1 MDILKKYKETNYAL
15 KKELAETKSD
25 LLYYKSRYIQIF
37 DLIEDYKKSKKN
49 PYQVLR
55 DISNNLYVL
64 KKGLNDN
71 EHFEDY

>member
-25 LLYYKSRYIQIF
+25 LAYYKSRYIQIF
-37 DLIEDYKKSKKN
+37 DLIEDYKKGKKN

-55 DISNNLYVL
+55 DISNNLYIL

-71 EHFEDY
+71 ECFEDY

>member
-15 KKELAETKSD
+15 RKELAETKSD
-25 LLYYKSRYIQIF
+25 LSYYKSRYIQIF
-37 DLIEDYKKSKKN
+37 DLIEDYKKGNKN

-55 DISNNLYVL
+55 DISNNLYIL

-71 EHFEDY
+71 EYFEDY